1 MNHSNRDRT
10 PDGAEHVVKR
20 LEEGRTTASPLEL
33 DRLKLQAM
41 QQAERARP
49 SLYAQKKGTFMK
61 SRLALTLVL
70 VAGFMFSTTGAT
82 LAISGSSGSGSAAN
96 SQYVSPHN
104 EEGKCGSGGGASG
117 EGGTG
122 GEGAGGQEGAG
133 GEKCGSH
140 GVKGVGTKGE
150 SNNTLSG
157 PSNGAGPVATEQ
169 VAVATEESGSTL
181 PFTGFLAIPLL
192 VLGLGLIVVGAV
204 IKVKSRNSP
213 PVA

>member
-20 LEEGRTTASPLEL
+20 LEEERTTASPLEL

-49 SLYAQKKGTFMK
+49 SLYAMKKGTFMK

-96 SQYVSPHN
+96 SQYISPHN
-104 EEGKCGSGGGASG
+104 EENKCGSEGGSSG
-117 EGGTG
+117 EGG
-122 GEGAGGQEGAG
+122 GGQ
-133 GEKCGSH
+133 KCGNH
-140 GVKGVGTKGE
+140 GVKGAGAKGE

-169 VAVATEESGSTL
+169 VEVATEESGSTL

-204 IKVKSRNSP
+204 IKVKSRNAP

>member
-20 LEEGRTTASPLEL
+20 LEEERITASPLEL

-49 SLYAQKKGTFMK
+49 SLYAMKKGTFMK

-96 SQYVSPHN
+96 SQYIAPHN
-104 EEGKCGSGGGASG
+104 EENNCGSEKGAGG
-117 EGGTG
+117 EGGTN
-122 GEGAGGQEGAG
+122 GEGGGGQ
-133 GEKCGSH
+133 KCGNH
-140 GVKGVGTKGE
+140 GVKGAGAKGE

-169 VAVATEESGSTL
+169 VEVATEESGSTL

-204 IKVKSRNSP
+204 IKVKSRNA

>member
-20 LEEGRTTASPLEL
+20 LEAERTTASPLEL

-41 QQAERARP
+41 HQAERARP

-96 SQYVSPHN
+96 SQYISPHN
-104 EEGKCGSGGGASG
+104 EENKCSEGGSGG
-117 EGGTG
+117 EGGTN
-122 GEGAGGQEGAG
+122 GEGGGGQ
-133 GEKCGSH
+133 KCGNH
-140 GVKGVGTKGE
+140 GVKGAGAKGGE
-150 SNNTLSG
+150 SNNTLGG

-169 VAVATEESGSTL
+169 VEVATEESGSTL

-204 IKVKSRNSP
+204 IRIKSRNAP

>member
-10 PDGAEHVVKR
+10 PVGAEHVVKR
-20 LEEGRTTASPLEL
+20 LNDERPTASPLEL
-33 DRLKLQAM
+33 DRLKLQAI

-49 SLYAQKKGTFMK
+49 SLYAKKKGTLMK

-82 LAISGSSGSGSAAN
+82 LAISGSSSSGNAAS
-96 SQYVSPHN
+96 SQYVAPEN
-104 EEGKCGSGGGASG
+104 ESGGHHHH
-117 EGGTG
+117 E
-122 GEGAGGQEGAG
+122 
-133 GEKCGSH
+133 H
-140 GVKGVGTKGE
+140 GVKGVSSKGE
-150 SNNTLSG
+150 NNTLNGS
-157 PSNGAGPVATEQ
+157 SESGAGPVATEQ
-169 VAVATEESGSTL
+169 VEVTSGSSSL

-204 IKVKSRNSP
+204 IRIKSRNAP

>member
-20 LEEGRTTASPLEL
+20 LEAERTTASPLEL

-96 SQYVSPHN
+96 SQYVSPYN
-104 EEGKCGSGGGASG
+104 EEHKCGSEGGAGGEGGTSG
-117 EGGTG
+117 EGG
-122 GEGAGGQEGAG
+122 GQ
-133 GEKCGSH
+133 KCGSH
-140 GVKGVGTKGE
+140 GVKGAGAKGE

-169 VAVATEESGSTL
+169 VEVATEESGSTL

-204 IKVKSRNSP
+204 IRIKSRNAP